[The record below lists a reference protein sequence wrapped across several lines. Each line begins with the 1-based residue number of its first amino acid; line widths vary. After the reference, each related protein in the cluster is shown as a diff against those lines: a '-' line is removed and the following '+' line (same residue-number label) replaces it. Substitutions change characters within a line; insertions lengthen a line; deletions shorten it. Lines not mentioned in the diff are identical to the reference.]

1 MRKKATTLRDPL
13 SWAGSDPGVQGMPAD
28 SQASR
33 YSGMGIAHL
42 NADPK
47 DIYRLKEMRH
57 KLDDEGYVDG
67 AVNRIASFLTSTLDK
82 KDADEQQQQG

>member
-1 MRKKATTLRDPL
+1 MT
-13 SWAGSDPGVQGMPAD
+13 
-28 SQASR
+28 
-33 YSGMGIAHL
+33 
-42 NADPK
+42 ADPK

-67 AVNRIASFLTSTLDK
+67 AVSRIASFLTSTLDK